1 MNVRRT
7 VSLLGMLLVLV
18 LLASACTTVRGSGE
32 LRTEDRVVRD
42 FSFVELQS
50 VGSLIVEQ
58 TGSPSVRVTADD
70 NLMPLVETVNE
81 GDTLV
86 LRVRPG
92 VTFDGSRLTFRV
104 TTGDDLAGVNVTGA
118 GDAEVNNIDAETFRF
133 RIAGSGEILAS
144 GTASTANVVIG
155 GSGDFNGLN
164 LNADQVT
171 VNIAG
176 SGDVFVNA
184 ASQLDVTIGGSG
196 DVFYTGQ
203 PEISQRILG
212 SGVIAPFRAEE

>member
-1 MNVRRT
+1 MTVRRT

-18 LLASACTTVRGSGE
+18 LLASACTTVRGSGQ
-32 LRTEDRVVRD
+32 LRTEERIVPE
-42 FSFVELQS
+42 FSVVELQS
-50 VGSLIVEQ
+50 LGNVIVEQ

-70 NLMPLVETVNE
+70 NLMPLVETASE

-118 GDAEVNNIDAETFRF
+118 GDAEVSNIDAETIRF
-133 RIAGSGEILAS
+133 RIAGAGEIRAS
-144 GTASTANVVIG
+144 GMANTANIVIG
-155 GSGDFNGLN
+155 GSGNFNGLN
-164 LNADQVT
+164 LPVEQVS

-176 SGDVFVNA
+176 SGDVYVNA

-203 PEISQRILG
+203 PEISRRILG
-212 SGVIAPFRAEE
+212 SGVIAPYRAQE

>member
-1 MNVRRT
+1 MAIRRT

-32 LRTEDRVVRD
+32 LRTEERDVRD
-42 FSFVELQS
+42 FSVVELQS
-50 VGSLIVEQ
+50 LGNLIVEQ

-70 NLMPLVETVNE
+70 NLISLVETVNE

-104 TTGDDLAGVNVTGA
+104 TTGDDLAAVNVAGA
-118 GDAEVNNIDAETFRF
+118 GDADVSNIDAETIRF
-133 RIAGSGEILAS
+133 RIAGSGEIRAN
-144 GTASTANVVIG
+144 GMANTANVVIG
-155 GSGDFNGLN
+155 GAGNFNGLN
-164 LNADQVT
+164 LNTEQIS

-176 SGDVFVNA
+176 SGDVYVNA

-203 PEISQRILG
+203 PAISQRILG
-212 SGVIAPFRAEE
+212 SGVIAPYRTQE